1 MFTWRY
7 HVASLAAVFLALT
20 VGILL
25 GVAVSG
31 KVSDATEALNAD
43 ERDRLR
49 QELQQAQEQ
58 ADLSDRR
65 RASAESLIETAYPA
79 LMDGRLEGMRFA
91 ILFLGPVQGDVR
103 AVLERTLADA
113 GSGRPGRL
121 IALDAPIDAREL
133 DEVLAG
139 DETLATYAEE
149 GDDFTDLGEALGREL
164 IERGESPL
172 WGALSAQLVEER
184 SGTSS
189 LAVDG
194 AVVIRSWRA
203 PPSDNVEEAERTR
216 ATMTLVDGLVE
227 GIKSGGFP
235 VVGVETVAALGEES
249 QIDLY
254 RQQGISS
261 VDNVDTLE
269 GRLALALL
277 LAGGPPGNYGLKDSA
292 TDGVT
297 PPIEPLPAEAS
308 GG

>member
-7 HVASLAAVFLALT
+7 HVASLAAVFLALA

-49 QELQQAQEQ
+49 QELEEAQDR

-65 RASAESLIETAYPA
+65 RASAEALVETAYPA
-79 LMDGRLEGMRFA
+79 LIEGRLEGRRVA

-103 AVLERTLADA
+103 SALERTLADA

-121 IALDAPIDAREL
+121 VALDTPIDAQEL
-133 DEVLAG
+133 DEALMG
-139 DETLATYAEE
+139 DEVLATYAEE
-149 GDDFTDLGEALGREL
+149 GDDFTELGEALGREL

-203 PPSDNVEEAERTR
+203 PPSDNVDQAKQAR
-216 ATMTLVDGLVE
+216 ATMTLMDGLVE
-227 GIKSGGFP
+227 GLKSSGFP
-235 VVGVETVAALGEES
+235 VVGVETLAALGEES

-261 VDNVDTLE
+261 VDNIDTLA
-269 GRLALALL
+269 GRLALALV
-277 LAGGPPGNYGLKDSA
+277 LAGEQQGHYGLKDTAS
-292 TDGVT
+292 DGVT
-297 PPIEPLPAEAS
+297 PPIEPLPSEAS

>member
-7 HVASLAAVFLALT
+7 HVASLAAVFLALA

-31 KVSDATEALNAD
+31 KVSEATRTLNED
-43 ERDRLR
+43 ERNRLR
-49 QELQQAQEQ
+49 DEAEQ
-58 ADLSDRR
+58 ARERAELSDRR
-65 RASAESLIETAYPA
+65 RASAEALIESAYPA
-79 LMDGRLEGMRFA
+79 LMESRLEDGRFA

-103 AVLERTLADA
+103 SAVERALVDA

-121 IALDAPIDAREL
+121 IALDTPVDVQEL
-133 DEVLAG
+133 DEVLLG
-139 DETLATYAEE
+139 DEMLAAYAED
-149 GDDFTDLGEALGREL
+149 GDDFTELGEALGREF

-194 AVVIRSWRA
+194 AVVIRSWT
-203 PPSDNVEEAERTR
+203 PTSEDLDEATETQ

-227 GIKSGGFP
+227 GLKSGGFP
-235 VVGVETVAALGEES
+235 VVGVETLAALGEES

-261 VDNVDTLE
+261 VDNVDTLA
-269 GRLALALL
+269 GRIALALL

>member
-7 HVASLAAVFLALT
+7 HVASLAAVFLALA

-31 KVSDATEALNAD
+31 KVSAATKRLNAD

-49 QELQQAQEQ
+49 QEVQQAQDR

-65 RASAESLIETAYPA
+65 RASAESLIESAYPA
-79 LMDGRLEGMRFA
+79 LMEGRLEDKRVA
-91 ILFLGPVQGDVR
+91 ILFLGPVQADVR
-103 AVLERTLADA
+103 SAVERTLADA
-113 GSGRPGRL
+113 GSGLPGRL
-121 IALDAPIDAREL
+121 LALDTPIDVQEL
-133 DEVLAG
+133 DEVLIG

-149 GDDFTDLGEALGREL
+149 GDDFTELGEALGREF

-203 PPSDNVEEAERTR
+203 PTTEDDQTAEAK

-227 GIKSGGFP
+227 GLKSSGFP
-235 VVGVETVAALGEES
+235 VVGVETVAALSEES
-249 QIDLY
+249 QIDLF

-261 VDNVDTLE
+261 VDNVDTLA

-277 LAGGPPGNYGLKDSA
+277 LAGGQPGHYGLKDSA

-297 PPIEPLPAEAS
+297 PPVEPLPTEAS

>member
-7 HVASLAAVFLALT
+7 HVASLAAVFLALA

-31 KVSDATEALNAD
+31 KVSDATEALNEN

-49 QELQQAQEQ
+49 QELQEAQDQ

-79 LMDGRLEGMRFA
+79 LMEGRLEGRRFT

-103 AVLERTLADA
+103 SAVERTLADA

-121 IALDAPIDAREL
+121 IALETPIDVQEL
-133 DEVLAG
+133 DEVLMS
-139 DETLATYAEE
+139 DEVLATYAEE

-194 AVVIRSWRA
+194 AVVVRSWQP
-203 PPSDNVEEAERTR
+203 PPSDNVDQTEQAQ
-216 ATMTLVDGLVE
+216 ATITLMDGLVE
-227 GIKSGGFP
+227 GLKSGGFP
-235 VVGVETVAALGEES
+235 VVGVETLAALGEES
-249 QIDLY
+249 QIDLN
-254 RQQGISS
+254 REQSISS
-261 VDNVDTLE
+261 VDNVDTLA

-277 LAGGPPGNYGLKDSA
+277 LAGGQPGHYGLKDSA

>member
-7 HVASLAAVFLALT
+7 HVASLAAVFLALA

-31 KVSDATEALNAD
+31 KVSDATEALNED
-43 ERDRLR
+43 ERNRLR
-49 QELQQAQEQ
+49 DELEQ
-58 ADLSDRR
+58 ARERAELSDRR
-65 RASAESLIETAYPA
+65 RVSADALIERAYPA
-79 LMDGRLEGMRFA
+79 LMESRLEDGRFA

-103 AVLERTLADA
+103 SAVERTLVDA

-121 IALDAPIDAREL
+121 IALDTPVDVQEL

-139 DETLATYAEE
+139 DEMLAAYAEE
-149 GDDFTDLGEALGREL
+149 GDDFTELGEALGREF

-194 AVVIRSWRA
+194 AVVIRSWR
-203 PPSDNVEEAERTR
+203 PTSDDLDEATETQ

-227 GIKSGGFP
+227 GMKSSGLP
-235 VVGVETVAALGEES
+235 VVGVETLAALGEES

-261 VDNVDTLE
+261 VDNVDTLA

-297 PPIEPLPAEAS
+297 PPIERVPAEAS

>member
-7 HVASLAAVFLALT
+7 HVASLAAVFLALA

-31 KVSDATEALNAD
+31 KVSDAAEEFRA
-43 ERDRLR
+43 EQRDRLR
-49 QELQQAQEQ
+49 QELEQAQDQ
-58 ADLSDRR
+58 ADLADRR

-79 LMDGRLEGMRFA
+79 LMERRLEDRRFA

-103 AVLERTLADA
+103 SAVEQTLADA

-121 IALDAPIDAREL
+121 IALDAPIDVQEL
-133 DEVLAG
+133 DEVLLG

-149 GDDFTDLGEALGREL
+149 GDNFADLGEALGREV

-189 LAVDG
+189 IAVDG
-194 AVVIRSWRA
+194 AVVIRSWR
-203 PPSDNVEEAERTR
+203 PPSDSVEDTEQAR
-216 ATMTLVDGLVE
+216 ATTTLMDGLVA
-227 GIKSGGFP
+227 GLRSGGFP
-235 VVGVETVAALGEES
+235 VVGIETSVVLGEDS

-254 RQQGISS
+254 RQQGLSS
-261 VDNVDTLE
+261 VDNVDTLA

-277 LAGGPPGNYGLKDSA
+277 LAGGQPGHYGLKDSA

>member
-7 HVASLAAVFLALT
+7 HVASLAAVFLALA

-31 KVSDATEALNAD
+31 KVSDATEGLEQD

-49 QELQQAQEQ
+49 QELEQ
-58 ADLSDRR
+58 VRESADLSDRR
-65 RASAESLIETAYPA
+65 RQAAEELIEQAYPA
-79 LMDGRLEGMRFA
+79 LIDQRLQEKRFA
-91 ILFLGPVQGDVR
+91 IVFLGPVQGDVR
-103 AVLERTLADA
+103 SAVERTLADA

-121 IALDAPIDAREL
+121 IALDTPIDVEEL
-133 DEVLAG
+133 DEVLAS
-139 DETLATYAEE
+139 DETLATYADD
-149 GDDFTDLGEALGREL
+149 GDNLTDLGEALGREM

-203 PPSDNVEEAERTR
+203 SPSDNVDETMQER
-216 ATMTLVDGLVE
+216 ATRTLVDGLVE
-227 GIKSGGFP
+227 GLKSAGLP
-235 VVGVETVAALGEES
+235 VVGVETLGALGEET
-249 QIDLY
+249 QIDLF
-254 RQQGISS
+254 REQGISS
-261 VDNVDTLE
+261 VDNVDTLA
-269 GRLALALL
+269 GRLTLALL
-277 LAGGPPGNYGLKDSA
+277 LAGGPAGHYGLKDSA
-292 TDGVT
+292 SDGVA
-297 PPIEPLPAEAS
+297 PPIEPPPAEAS

>member
-49 QELQQAQEQ
+49 EDLQQAQER

-65 RASAESLIETAYPA
+65 RASAEALIETAYPA
-79 LMDGRLEGMRFA
+79 LMEGRLEGMRFA

-103 AVLERTLADA
+103 AVLERTLTDA

-121 IALDAPIDAREL
+121 IALDTPIDVQEL

-139 DETLATYAEE
+139 DETLTTYAEE
-149 GDDFTDLGEALGREL
+149 GDDFTELGEALGREL

-189 LAVDG
+189 LAVEG

-203 PPSDNVEEAERTR
+203 PPSDNVDEAEQTR

-277 LAGGPPGNYGLKDSA
+277 LAGGPPGHYGLKDSA

-297 PPIEPLPAEAS
+297 PPIEPVPAEAS

>member
-7 HVASLAAVFLALT
+7 HVASLAAVFLALA

-49 QELQQAQEQ
+49 QELEEAQDR

-65 RASAESLIETAYPA
+65 RASAEALVETAYPA
-79 LMDGRLEGMRFA
+79 LMEGRLEETRFA

-103 AVLERTLADA
+103 SALERTLVDA
-113 GSGRPGRL
+113 GSGLPGRL
-121 IALDAPIDAREL
+121 IALDTPIDVQEL
-133 DEVLAG
+133 DEALMG
-139 DETLATYAEE
+139 DEVLATYAED
-149 GDDFTDLGEALGREL
+149 GDDFTDLGEGLGREL

-172 WGALSAQLVEER
+172 WGALSGQLVEER

-203 PPSDNVEEAERTR
+203 PPSDNVDQAKQAR
-216 ATMTLVDGLVE
+216 ATMTLLDGLVE
-227 GIKSGGFP
+227 GLKSGGFP
-235 VVGVETVAALGEES
+235 VVGVETLTTLGEES

-261 VDNVDTLE
+261 VDNVDTLA

-277 LAGGPPGNYGLKDSA
+277 LAGGQPGHYGLKDSA

-297 PPIEPLPAEAS
+297 PPIEPLPVEAS

>member
-7 HVASLAAVFLALT
+7 HVASLAAVFLALA

-31 KVSDATEALNAD
+31 KVSDATEALNED
-43 ERDRLR
+43 ERNRLR
-49 QELQQAQEQ
+49 EELEQ
-58 ADLSDRR
+58 VRERAELSDRR
-65 RASAESLIETAYPA
+65 RASAEALVESAYPA
-79 LMDGRLEGMRFA
+79 LMESRLEDGRFA

-103 AVLERTLADA
+103 SAVERTLVDA

-121 IALDAPIDAREL
+121 LALDTPLDVQEL
-133 DEVLAG
+133 DEVLSG
-139 DETLATYAEE
+139 DEMLAAYAED
-149 GDDFTDLGEALGREL
+149 GDDFTELGEALGREF

-194 AVVIRSWRA
+194 AVVIRSWT
-203 PPSDNVEEAERTR
+203 PTSDDVDQEGETQ
-216 ATMTLVDGLVE
+216 ATTTLMDGLVE
-227 GIKSGGFP
+227 GLKSAGLP
-235 VVGVETVAALGEES
+235 VVGVETLAALGEES

-254 RQQGISS
+254 RQQGIST
-261 VDNVDTLE
+261 VDNVDTLA

-277 LAGGPPGNYGLKDSA
+277 LAGGPPGSYGLKDSA

-297 PPIEPLPAEAS
+297 PPIEPVSAEAS

>member
-7 HVASLAAVFLALT
+7 HVASLAAVFLALA

-49 QELQQAQEQ
+49 QELEQ
-58 ADLSDRR
+58 VQDRADLSDRR
-65 RASAESLIETAYPA
+65 RASAEALVETAYPA
-79 LMDGRLEGMRFA
+79 LMDSRLEDRRFA
-91 ILFLGPVQGDVR
+91 IVFLGPVQGDVR
-103 AVLERTLADA
+103 SALGRTLADA
-113 GSGRPGRL
+113 GSGPPVRL
-121 IALDAPIDAREL
+121 IALDTPIDPEEL
-133 DEVLAG
+133 DEKLAG
-139 DETLATYAEE
+139 NELLAAYADNGE
-149 GDDFTDLGEALGREL
+149 DFGSLGEALGHEL
-164 IERGESPL
+164 IEGGETPL
-172 WGALSAQLVEER
+172 WGALSADLVEER
-184 SGTSS
+184 SGSSS
-189 LAVDG
+189 LPADG
-194 AVVIRSWRA
+194 AIVVRSWTA
-203 PPSDNVEEAERTR
+203 PPSDNVDEAQSARSTG
-216 ATMTLVDGLVE
+216 TLLDGLLE
-227 GIKSGGFP
+227 GVKDTGFP
-235 VVGVETVAALGEES
+235 VVGVETSVLFGEDS

-261 VDNVDTLE
+261 VDNIDALA

-277 LAGGPPGNYGLKDSA
+277 LAGGQPGHYGLKDSA

>member
-7 HVASLAAVFLALT
+7 HVASLAAVFLALA

-31 KVSDATEALNAD
+31 KVSDATEGLEQD

-49 QELQQAQEQ
+49 QELEQARES

-65 RASAESLIETAYPA
+65 RQAAEELIEQAYPA
-79 LMDGRLEGMRFA
+79 LIDQRLQEKRFA
-91 ILFLGPVQGDVR
+91 IVFLGPVQGDVR
-103 AVLERTLADA
+103 SAVERTLVDA

-121 IALDAPIDAREL
+121 IALDTPIDVEEL
-133 DEVLAG
+133 DEVLAS
-139 DETLATYAEE
+139 DEALATYA
-149 GDDFTDLGEALGREL
+149 DDGENFTDLGEALGREM

-203 PPSDNVEEAERTR
+203 SPSDNVDETMQEQATR
-216 ATMTLVDGLVE
+216 TLVDGLVE
-227 GIKSGGFP
+227 GLKSAGLP
-235 VVGVETVAALGEES
+235 VVGVETLGALGEET
-249 QIDLY
+249 QIDLF
-254 RQQGISS
+254 REQGISS
-261 VDNVDTLE
+261 VDNVDTLA
-269 GRLALALL
+269 GRLTLALL
-277 LAGGPPGNYGLKDSA
+277 LAGGPAGHYGLKDSA
-292 TDGVT
+292 SDGVT
-297 PPIEPLPAEAS
+297 PPIEPPPAEAS

>member
-7 HVASLAAVFLALT
+7 HVASLAAVFLALA

-49 QELQQAQEQ
+49 QELEEAQDR

-65 RASAESLIETAYPA
+65 RASAEALVETAYPA
-79 LMDGRLEGMRFA
+79 LMEGRLEERRFA

-103 AVLERTLADA
+103 SALERTLVDA
-113 GSGRPGRL
+113 GSGLPGRL
-121 IALDAPIDAREL
+121 IALDTPIDVQEL
-133 DEVLAG
+133 DEALMG
-139 DETLATYAEE
+139 DEVLATYAED
-149 GDDFTDLGEALGREL
+149 GDDFTDLGEGLGREL

-172 WGALSAQLVEER
+172 WGALSGQLVEER

-203 PPSDNVEEAERTR
+203 PPSDNVDQAKQAR
-216 ATMTLVDGLVE
+216 ATMTLLDGLVE
-227 GIKSGGFP
+227 GLKSGGFP
-235 VVGVETVAALGEES
+235 VVGVETLTTLGEES

-261 VDNVDTLE
+261 VDNVDTLA

-277 LAGGPPGNYGLKDSA
+277 LAGGQPGHYGLKDSA

>member
-7 HVASLAAVFLALT
+7 HVASLAAVFLALA

-31 KVSDATEALNAD
+31 KVSDATESLNAA
-43 ERDRLR
+43 ERDRLGR
-49 QELQQAQEQ
+49 ELEQAQDQ

-65 RASAESLIETAYPA
+65 RASAEALIETAYPA
-79 LMDGRLEGMRFA
+79 LVDGRLEDRRFA

-103 AVLERTLADA
+103 SALERTLADA

-121 IALDAPIDAREL
+121 IALDTPIDVQEL
-133 DEVLAG
+133 DDVLVG
-139 DETLATYAEE
+139 DERLATYAEE
-149 GDDFTDLGEALGREL
+149 GDDFTDLGVALGREL
-164 IERGESPL
+164 IEQGESPL
-172 WGALSAQLVEER
+172 WGALSALLVEER

-203 PPSDNVEEAERTR
+203 PPGDEVDQTEQALG
-216 ATMTLVDGLVE
+216 TMTLVDGLVE
-227 GIKSGGFP
+227 GLKSGGFP
-235 VVGVETVAALGEES
+235 VVGVETLAALGEDS

-261 VDNVDTLE
+261 VDNVDTLA
-269 GRLALALL
+269 GRLALVLL
-277 LAGGPPGNYGLKDSA
+277 LAGGQAGHYGLKDSA

-297 PPIEPLPAEAS
+297 PSIEPLPPEAS

>member
-7 HVASLAAVFLALT
+7 HVASLAAVFLALA

-31 KVSDATEALNAD
+31 KVSEATRTLNED
-43 ERDRLR
+43 ERNRLR
-49 QELQQAQEQ
+49 DELEQAQDRAE
-58 ADLSDRR
+58 LSDRR
-65 RASAESLIETAYPA
+65 RASAEALIESAYPT
-79 LMDGRLEGMRFA
+79 LMESRLEDGRFA

-103 AVLERTLADA
+103 SAVERTLLDA

-121 IALDAPIDAREL
+121 IALDTPVDVQEL
-133 DEVLAG
+133 DEVLSG
-139 DETLATYAEE
+139 DEMLAAYAEE
-149 GDDFTDLGEALGREL
+149 GDDFTELGEALGREF

-172 WGALSAQLVEER
+172 WGVLSAQLVEER

-194 AVVIRSWRA
+194 AVVIRSWT
-203 PPSDNVEEAERTR
+203 PTSDDLDEATETQ
-216 ATMTLVDGLVE
+216 ATMTLMDGLVE
-227 GIKSGGFP
+227 GLKSGGLP
-235 VVGVETVAALGEES
+235 VVGVETLAALGEES
-249 QIDLY
+249 QIDRY

-261 VDNVDTLE
+261 VDNVDTLA

-277 LAGGPPGNYGLKDSA
+277 LAGGQPGNYGLKDSA

-297 PPIEPLPAEAS
+297 PPIEPVPAEAS

>member
-7 HVASLAAVFLALT
+7 HIASLAAVFLALA

-49 QELQQAQEQ
+49 QELQQAQDR

-65 RASAESLIETAYPA
+65 RASAESLIETAYPV
-79 LMDGRLEGMRFA
+79 LMERRLEDKRVA

-103 AVLERTLADA
+103 SAVERTLADA

-121 IALDAPIDAREL
+121 IALDTPVDVQEL
-133 DEVLAG
+133 DEILVG
-139 DETLATYAEE
+139 DETLATYADE
-149 GDDFTDLGEALGREL
+149 GDDFTELGEALGREF

-194 AVVIRSWRA
+194 AVVIRSWA
-203 PPSDNVEEAERTR
+203 PPTDNVDQAKEAQ
-216 ATMTLVDGLVE
+216 ATTTLVDGLVD
-227 GIKSGGFP
+227 GLKSSGFP
-235 VVGVETVAALGEES
+235 VVGVETIAALREES
-249 QIDLY
+249 QIDLF

-261 VDNVDTLE
+261 VDNVDTLA

-277 LAGGPPGNYGLKDSA
+277 LAGGQPGHYGLKDSA

>member
-7 HVASLAAVFLALT
+7 HVASLAAVFLALA

-43 ERDRLR
+43 ERDRLS
-49 QELQQAQEQ
+49 QELEQ
-58 ADLSDRR
+58 TRESADLSDRR
-65 RASAESLIETAYPA
+65 REAAENLVERAYPA
-79 LMDGRLEGMRFA
+79 LIDRRLEEKRFA
-91 ILFLGPVQGDVR
+91 IVFLGPVQGDVR
-103 AVLERTLADA
+103 SAVERTLADA

-121 IALDAPIDAREL
+121 IALDTPIDVQEL
-133 DEVLAG
+133 DEVLVG

-149 GDDFTDLGEALGREL
+149 GDTFTDLGEALGREL
-164 IERGESPL
+164 IEQGESPL
-172 WGALSAQLVEER
+172 WGVLSAQLVEER

-194 AVVIRSWRA
+194 AVVIRSWQA
-203 PPSDNVEEAERTR
+203 PSSDNVDQAKQAR
-216 ATMTLVDGLVE
+216 ATTTLLDGLVE
-227 GIKSGGFP
+227 GLKSGGFP
-235 VVGVETVAALGEES
+235 VIGVETLAALGEES
-249 QIDLY
+249 QVDLY

-261 VDNVDTLE
+261 VDNVDTLA
-269 GRLALALL
+269 GRLALAVL
-277 LAGGPPGNYGLKDSA
+277 LAGGQPGHYGLKDSA

-297 PPIEPLPAEAS
+297 PPIEPLPVEGS

>member
-31 KVSDATEALNAD
+31 KVSDATEALNAN

-49 QELQQAQEQ
+49 QELQQAQDR

-65 RASAESLIETAYPA
+65 RASSESLIEAAYPA

-103 AVLERTLADA
+103 ATLERTLADA

-121 IALDAPIDAREL
+121 IALDTPIDVQEL
-133 DEVLAG
+133 DEVLTG
-139 DETLATYAEE
+139 DETLATYVEE
-149 GDDFTDLGEALGREL
+149 GDDFTELGEALGREL

-203 PPSDNVEEAERTR
+203 PPSDNVEEAEQTR

-235 VVGVETVAALGEES
+235 VVGVETVAALGEET

-261 VDNVDTLE
+261 VDNVDTLA

-277 LAGGPPGNYGLKDSA
+277 LAGGPPGHYGLKDSA

-297 PPIEPLPAEAS
+297 PPIEPLPAEPS
-308 GG
+308 G

>member
-7 HVASLAAVFLALT
+7 HVASLAAVFLALA

-31 KVSDATEALNAD
+31 KVSDATEGLEQD

-49 QELQQAQEQ
+49 QELEQAHES

-65 RASAESLIETAYPA
+65 RQAAEELIEQAYPA
-79 LMDGRLEGMRFA
+79 LIDQRLQEKRFA
-91 ILFLGPVQGDVR
+91 IVFLGPVQGDVR
-103 AVLERTLADA
+103 SAVERTLTDA

-121 IALDAPIDAREL
+121 IALDTPIDVEEL
-133 DEVLAG
+133 DEILAS
-139 DETLATYAEE
+139 DETLATYADD
-149 GDDFTDLGEALGREL
+149 GDNFTDLGEALGREM

-194 AVVIRSWRA
+194 AIVIRSWRA
-203 PPSDNVEEAERTR
+203 SPSDNVDETTQER
-216 ATMTLVDGLVE
+216 ATRTLVDGLVE
-227 GIKSGGFP
+227 GLKSAGLP
-235 VVGVETVAALGEES
+235 VVGVETLGALGEET
-249 QIDLY
+249 QIDLF
-254 RQQGISS
+254 REQGISS
-261 VDNVDTLE
+261 VDNVDTLA
-269 GRLALALL
+269 GRLTLALL
-277 LAGGPPGNYGLKDSA
+277 LAGGPAGHYGLKDSA
-292 TDGVT
+292 SDGVT
-297 PPIEPLPAEAS
+297 PPIEPPPAEAS

>member
-1 MFTWRY
+1 MFDLRY
-7 HVASLAAVFLALT
+7 HVVSLAAVFLALT

-49 QELQQAQEQ
+49 DELQQAHDQ

-79 LMDGRLEGMRFA
+79 LMEGRLEGRRFA

-121 IALDAPIDAREL
+121 IALDTPIDIQEL
-133 DEVLAG
+133 EEVLAG
-139 DETLATYAEE
+139 DEMVASYAGE
-149 GDDFTDLGEALGREL
+149 GGDFTELGEALGREF

-172 WGALSAQLVEER
+172 WGVLSAQLVEER

-203 PPSDNVEEAERTR
+203 PPSDNVDEAEQTR

-235 VVGVETVAALGEES
+235 VVGVETIAALGEES

-261 VDNVDTLE
+261 VDNVDTLA

-277 LAGGPPGNYGLKDSA
+277 LAGGPPGHYGLKDSA

>member
-7 HVASLAAVFLALT
+7 HVASLAAVFLALA

-31 KVSDATEALNAD
+31 KVSEATRTLNED
-43 ERDRLR
+43 ERNRLR
-49 QELQQAQEQ
+49 DELEQAQDRAE
-58 ADLSDRR
+58 LSDRR
-65 RASAESLIETAYPA
+65 RASAEALIESAYPT
-79 LMDGRLEGMRFA
+79 LMESRLEDGRFA

-103 AVLERTLADA
+103 SAVERTLVDA

-121 IALDAPIDAREL
+121 IALDTPVDVQEL

-139 DETLATYAEE
+139 DEMLAAYAEE
-149 GDDFTDLGEALGREL
+149 GDDFTELGEALGREF

-194 AVVIRSWRA
+194 AVVIRSWR
-203 PPSDNVEEAERTR
+203 PTSDDVDQEGETQ
-216 ATMTLVDGLVE
+216 ATMTLMDGLVE
-227 GIKSGGFP
+227 GLKTSGLP
-235 VVGVETVAALGEES
+235 VVGVETLAALGEES

-261 VDNVDTLE
+261 VDNVDTLA

-292 TDGVT
+292 SDGVT
-297 PPIEPLPAEAS
+297 PPIEPVPAEAS

>member
-79 LMDGRLEGMRFA
+79 LMEGRLEGMRFA

-121 IALDAPIDAREL
+121 IALDTPIDAQEL

-164 IERGESPL
+164 VERGESPL

-203 PPSDNVEEAERTR
+203 PPSDNVEEAQQTR

-277 LAGGPPGNYGLKDSA
+277 LAGGPPGHYGLKDSA

-297 PPIEPLPAEAS
+297 PPIEPPPAEAS

>member
-7 HVASLAAVFLALT
+7 HVASLAAVFLALA

-49 QELQQAQEQ
+49 QELQEAQDR
-58 ADLSDRR
+58 ADLSDRG

-79 LMDGRLEGMRFA
+79 LMEGRLEGRRFA
-91 ILFLGPVQGDVR
+91 IVFLGPVQGDVR
-103 AVLERTLADA
+103 SDVERTLADA

-121 IALDAPIDAREL
+121 IALDTPIDAQEL
-133 DEVLAG
+133 DDVLMGDEVLA
-139 DETLATYAEE
+139 TFAED
-149 GDDFTDLGEALGREL
+149 GDDFTDLGEALGREV

-194 AVVIRSWRA
+194 AVVIRSWPA
-203 PPSDNVEEAERTR
+203 PPSDNVDQARQAR
-216 ATMTLVDGLVE
+216 ATMTLMDGLVE
-227 GIKSGGFP
+227 GLKSAGFP
-235 VVGVETVAALGEES
+235 VVGVETLAALGEES

-261 VDNVDTLE
+261 VDNVDTLA
-269 GRLALALL
+269 GRLAVALV
-277 LAGGPPGNYGLKDSA
+277 LAGGQPGHYGLKDSA

>member
-7 HVASLAAVFLALT
+7 HVASLAAVFLALA

-49 QELQQAQEQ
+49 QDLEQAQDR
-58 ADLSDRR
+58 ADLNDRR
-65 RASAESLIETAYPA
+65 RASAESLIEIAYPA
-79 LMDGRLEGMRFA
+79 LMDSRLEDKRFA
-91 ILFLGPVQGDVR
+91 IVFLGPVQGDVR
-103 AVLERTLADA
+103 SAVERTLADA

-121 IALDAPIDAREL
+121 IALDAPIDVQEL
-133 DEVLAG
+133 DEALLG
-139 DETLATYAEE
+139 DETLAAYAEE
-149 GDDFTDLGEALGREL
+149 GDNFTDLGEALGREL

-189 LAVDG
+189 IAIDG
-194 AVVIRSWRA
+194 AVVVRSWRA
-203 PPSDNVEEAERTR
+203 PPSDSPDDTEQAR
-216 ATMTLVDGLVE
+216 ATTTLMDGLVE
-227 GIKSGGFP
+227 GLRSGGVP
-235 VVGVETVAALGEES
+235 IIGIETSVVLGEDS

-254 RQQGISS
+254 REQGLSS
-261 VDNVDTLE
+261 VDNVDTLA

-277 LAGGPPGNYGLKDSA
+277 LAGGQPGHYGLKDSA

-308 GG
+308 AG